1 MSDLLTIIQIVCVVL
16 PAPGGPAYALLQRY
30 WRMEAAERALRNERL
45 KSSRL
50 EREVQ
55 QLAADLAQAR
65 HNAGG
70 RGSRSCVPAPAS
82 CRYGRNRTTIGTR
95 LRRGAPLTIHQ
106 IDRLAGETSRKP
118 GGFPPSLDHL
128 TARAMPLPAKPTES
142 LAYPRA

>member
-16 PAPGGPAYALLQRY
+16 LALGGPAYAVLQLY

-65 HNAGG
+65 RGTMQADVAVSAAPQQPPVAG
-70 RGSRSCVPAPAS
+70 
-82 CRYGRNRTTIGTR
+82 T
-95 LRRGAPLTIHQ
+95 
-106 IDRLAGETSRKP
+106 AGVER
-118 GGFPPSLDHL
+118 PSE
-128 TARAMPLPAKPTES
+128 RA
-142 LAYPRA
+142 